1 MNKDINKYYDTLNLM
16 IPIRYQ
22 YIKKI
27 IFKYQNKEIVNAFK
41 SKKVLDL
48 GCGTGEFLKIF
59 YDMGANCIGIDSFK
73 NFKVKNFKKI
83 RFINEDIYTYLN
95 KNKNYKFDYIFCF
108 EVIEHLNDKDKFFK
122 LVKKNLKRNGI
133 LFISTIN
140 KNWLSKK
147 LIIDF
152 AENFFGILPKK
163 THDYNLFFHTS
174 KLKEAC
180 NKNKFKIIDLTG
192 LVYNPLLKNF
202 NFVNSDL
209 VNYISTIEN

>member
-108 EVIEHLNDKDKFFK
+108 EVIEHLFNPLHLLLQMSNVLNSKGTIFLSTPKRRPHFMWYKYHFHEFSQSELTNLFNRANLYINNKTFK
-122 LVKKNLKRNGI
+122 MSGRPLINYFKGI
-133 LFISTIN
+133 RPLLRLFIER
-140 KNWLSKK
+140 KCLVQLSKK
-147 LIIDF
+147 
-152 AENFFGILPKK
+152 
-163 THDYNLFFHTS
+163 
-174 KLKEAC
+174 
-180 NKNKFKIIDLTG
+180 
-192 LVYNPLLKNF
+192 
-202 NFVNSDL
+202 
-209 VNYISTIEN
+209 